1 MSLDKITLLQ
11 CNSEY
16 PTPFDD
22 VNLRVME
29 TLKKEFRTKVGISDH
44 SLGIEV
50 PIAATA
56 LGASIIE
63 KHITLNNRLIGPD
76 HKASL
81 HFKDFKIMVDKIRN
95 IEKSLG
101 SGVKDITQSE
111 KKNIPL
117 IRKSIF
123 AKTSIK
129 KGDLFTENNITLKR
143 PSGGLSPIL
152 WDKVLNKKAK
162 RSFKKDEFISLK

>member
-63 KHITLNNRLIGPD
+63 K
-76 HKASL
+76 
-81 HFKDFKIMVDKIRN
+81 N
-95 IEKSLG
+95 I
-101 SGVKDITQSE
+101 
-111 KKNIPL
+111 
-117 IRKSIF
+117 
-123 AKTSIK
+123 
-129 KGDLFTENNITLKR
+129 
-143 PSGGLSPIL
+143 
-152 WDKVLNKKAK
+152 
-162 RSFKKDEFISLK
+162 

>member
-1 MSLDKITLLQ
+1 M
-11 CNSEY
+11 
-16 PTPFDD
+16 
-22 VNLRVME
+22 
-29 TLKKEFRTKVGISDH
+29 
-44 SLGIEV
+44 
-50 PIAATA
+50 
-56 LGASIIE
+56 
-63 KHITLNNRLIGPD
+63 NNRLIGPD

-111 KKNIPL
+111 KNIPL

-129 KGDLFTENNITLKR
+129 KGIYSLKT
-143 PSGGLSPIL
+143 
-152 WDKVLNKKAK
+152 
-162 RSFKKDEFISLK
+162 ISLLKDHQEVCRRFCGIKF